1 MKNSSFAEWFD
12 KSEQYFAFKFYANT
26 CNNDIDEIIIRIF
39 EDFYAY
45 CISVGLDTSNLNV
58 TDIKDF
64 IKLQYKLFK
73 INEKLKDINKDFE

>member
-1 MKNSSFAEWFD
+1 MNNITFAEWFD

-26 CNNDIDEIIIRIF
+26 CNNNLDEIIIRIF

-45 CISVGLDTSNLNV
+45 CISVGLDTGKINV
-58 TDIKDF
+58 NNIKDH

-73 INEKLKDINKDFE
+73 INEKLAEINKDFV